1 MKNRMQGGT
10 IFDIGYLFLLSQK
23 PDATNNE
30 IEPTNLVEIAEK
42 ASLSGSSILRA
53 IDAKEAERKQ
63 EEAENVDDKEEEKK
77 EEDKNSSS
85 SSSST
90 SFSTSSES
98 DSE

>member
-1 MKNRMQGGT
+1 MKNRMQGET
-10 IFDIGYLFLLSQK
+10 IFDIGYLFMLSQK
-23 PDATNNE
+23 PDGTNNE